1 MSTQK
6 FIICAVLTVVLL
18 FLLRGIPWLE
28 ELVGGRNLWTSSL
41 NLIVVFSMFLLLT
54 RLIFCIWLTIGYL
67 LLKPALHFYA
77 DRSFIDRGN
86 LFVFR
91 YFIWDRVYDYKPRK
105 ETPDKRRNQKG

>member
-6 FIICAVLTVVLL
+6 FIIYTILAVVMF
-18 FLLRGIPWLE
+18 FLLRGIAWLE
-28 ELVGGRNLWTSSL
+28 YFIGERNLWTSSL
-41 NLIVVFSMFLLLT
+41 NLIAVFSMFLLVA
-54 RLIFCIWLTIGYL
+54 RLIFCIWSTIGYL

-91 YFIWDRVYDYKPRK
+91 YFIWDRVYDYDPKK
-105 ETPDKRRNQKG
+105 EKPDKCRNQAS